1 MGIAEIKD
9 IAEGLKRRTPDL
21 LLNYIKR
28 TIKESTASTLEDLE
42 NDYKNELER
51 IITAIIPLL
60 AEEGIK
66 TSYKFEPGRML
77 INLDMANGLSYRILI
92 RLRGIAE
99 SAFEE
104 ARHIIKTEPGDGMAK
119 IYIAVGVSFSGLDR
133 TIDRWIYERIEP

>member
-9 IAEGLKRRTPDL
+9 MVAGLKEGKPDL
-21 LLNYIKR
+21 FIYNIKR
-28 TIKESTASTLEDLE
+28 TIKESSASTLEDLE
-42 NDYKNELER
+42 NDYKKELER

-66 TSYKFEPGRML
+66 SSYKFESGRML
-77 INLDMANGLSYRILI
+77 MNLDMANGLSYRISI

-99 SAFEE
+99 SALEE
-104 ARHIIKTEPGDGMAK
+104 ARHIIESETKDGTDK
-119 IYIAVGVSFSGLDR
+119 IFIAVGVSFSGLDR